1 MQENFKYTPFNKF
14 VFRCPILPFNQSH
27 NNFIDSGIL
36 KESVFLA
43 SPDLYDAFVKETSK
57 PGELNLKTRLSLM
70 KYHIRM
76 SSRCTPF
83 GLFAAC
89 GIGEL
94 GGTSEV
100 ILEGIDNYR
109 SHTRLDMNFLCALCQ
124 YIGNLPEVA
133 DKLSYY
139 PNSSLYRVYN
149 CYRYIEYNYKKSK
162 RKHFLSEIEYNE
174 YLAAILTVCET
185 GASREM
191 MLQTLHAFDFE
202 TAEIN
207 EYLNELIT
215 NQVLVSDLDPTVTG
229 EDLLK
234 KLINRLDQLNVLHD
248 VNAILKSI
256 SEKLQFIDS
265 ITPGRSEDAYKEIIK
280 EIDKLNVGYERKF
293 LFQSDMY
300 VMPGVATLGND
311 VLDTVKDGLHVLNKL
326 SRQEE
331 NQLLKKFKEDF
342 HKRYEEEE
350 VPLIEVMDSDIGL
363 GFSGAVPGNTE
374 IHPLIDGLPFVQ
386 RNGGSTQTS
395 FNRIDRMLL
404 EKYIQCINNGD
415 KEVVITDEH
424 IAEMPEQ
431 WDDLPI
437 TINAMLEVLKVD
449 KEQKSPLVYIKSVGG
464 SSAANLLGRF
474 CHIGEELYNHVI
486 NITDKEDELIGENKL
501 LAEIVH
507 LPESRIGN
515 ILYRPTIRKY
525 EIPYLARQSVD
536 NDYKLAVS
544 DLMVSVPGGRRIKLR
559 SKKLNKEIAPRLS
572 TAHNFSNNA
581 LPVYH
586 FLCLLQTEGLRLSIG
601 FSWGNLTGG
610 KEFYP
615 RVRYKNSVLFLAR
628 WSFNANDTK
637 DLPAITQPDFF
648 SKAMAFKECKKIP
661 DKVWLKSGDNKLFI
675 DFNDPFSVQ
684 LLFSEVRGE
693 SFVLEECS
701 FDDNAWFIKQQSD
714 ACTNEVIVSF
724 YKNK

>member
-14 VFRCPILPFNQSH
+14 VFRCPILPVNQSH
-27 NNFIDSGIL
+27 NNFTDSGIL

-43 SPDLYDAFVKETSK
+43 SPDLYDAFVKETAKS
-57 PGELNLKTRLSLM
+57 GELNLKTRLSLM

-89 GIGEL
+89 GIGQL
-94 GGTSEV
+94 GDTSA
-100 ILEGIDNYR
+100 ISMEGINNYR

-124 YIGNLPEVA
+124 YISNLPEVA

-139 PNSSLYRVYN
+139 PNSSLYRVFK
-149 CYRYIEYNYKKSK
+149 CYRYIEYKYKNSK
-162 RKHFLSEIEYNE
+162 RKHFLSEIEFNE
-174 YLAAILTVCET
+174 YLAAILTICET
-185 GASREM
+185 GASKEM
-191 MLQTLHAFDFE
+191 MVQTLLAFDFE
-202 TAEIN
+202 AAEIN

-234 KLINRLDQLNVLHD
+234 KLISRLDQLNVLLE

-280 EIDKLNVGYERKF
+280 EIDKLNVAYERKF

-300 VMPGVATLGND
+300 VMPGVATLGSD

-342 HKRYEEEE
+342 YKRYEDEE
-350 VPLIEVMDSDIGL
+350 VPLIEAMDSDIGL

-374 IHPLIDGLPFVQ
+374 IHPLIDGLAFVQ
-386 RNGGSTQTS
+386 RNAGSTQTS
-395 FNRIDRMLL
+395 FNRIDMMLL
-404 EKYIQCINNGD
+404 EKYMQCINNGD

-449 KEQKSPLVYIKSVGG
+449 KEKNAPLVYIKSVGG

-474 CHIGEELYNHVI
+474 CHIDSALYNHVI
-486 NITDKEDELIGENKL
+486 NITDKEDELIEENKI

-536 NDYKLAVS
+536 NDYKLPVS
-544 DLMVSVPGGRRIKLR
+544 DLMVSVPGGRRIRLR

-586 FLCLLQTEGLRLSIG
+586 FLCLLQTEGLRLGVG
-601 FSWGNLTGG
+601 FSWGSLVGS

-628 WSFNANDTK
+628 WNFNAKDTK
-637 DLPAITQPDFF
+637 DLPAITHPDFF
-648 SKAMAFKECKKIP
+648 SKAIAFKELKNIP

-693 SFVLEECS
+693 NFVLEECS
-701 FDDNAWFIKQQSD
+701 FDDNAWFIKQHSG
-714 ACTNEVIVSF
+714 ACTNEVIISF